1 MTFFKLIIFSTLF
14 CSLTVLAKPKYG
26 KKTQALKD
34 KAPAQSKFLMPT
46 AKEELFTLG
55 KFTEKAE
62 FNINAPI
69 DIIVWNIYNGV
80 KPKWRETYADFT
92 KNRDLI
98 LVQEF
103 NLKEEMKQVF
113 STTEG
118 LGYTCA
124 TAFIE
129 TEGHTLTGV
138 ATASKVK
145 PKDTY
150 VLRGLSR
157 EPIVD
162 SSKITLFSE
171 FNVVGLKEKLLV
183 VNVHAITFVRSK
195 YLFDQ
200 LDGIANVFTHH
211 KGPLIVAGDF
221 NTWKLTHIKY
231 LDKIIKKN
239 NLTEVTFEKDIRIH
253 TFNEKL
259 DHIFVRGFDIKKS
272 EVLLSF
278 AGSDH
283 NAMTATLMFKK
294 SNND

>member
-1 MTFFKLIIFSTLF
+1 MTFFKFIILFSTFIIFDTNA
-14 CSLTVLAKPKYG
+14 VLNKPKYG

-34 KAPAQSKFLMPT
+34 KTPVQSKFLMPNS
-46 AKEELFTLG
+46 KEELFTLG
-55 KFTEKAE
+55 KFSDSQKFKVTDP
-62 FNINAPI
+62 IN
-69 DIIVWNIYNGV
+69 IIVWNIYNGV
-80 KPKWRETYADFT
+80 KPKWKETYETFIKD
-92 KNRDLI
+92 RDLI
-98 LVQEF
+98 LLQEF
-103 NLKEEMKQVF
+103 NLKDEMKKVF
-113 STTEG
+113 NSDPN

-129 TEGHTLTGV
+129 AEGHVLTGV

-145 PKDTY
+145 PINTY

-162 SSKITLFSE
+162 SSKVTLFSE
-171 FNVVGLKEKLLV
+171 FKVEGLKEKLLV

-200 LDGIANVFTHH
+200 LDGIANVFMFH

-239 NLTEVTFEKDIRIH
+239 NLIEVTFEKDLRIH

-259 DHIFVRGFDIKKS
+259 DHIFVRGFDIEKS
-272 EVLLSF
+272 ETLLSF

-283 NAMTATLMFKK
+283 NAMTAILKFKK
-294 SNND
+294 E